1 MSLPKQVQAQAD
13 EAERLEALLSQQT
26 PPDEPQPPTEDV
38 KEQPAPVPVAPE
50 PVATPAEPTEETWQ
64 KRYKTLQGKFNA
76 EVPRLSQQVRELNQR
91 LADAQAKIAELAKTP
106 AKAAKGPSLV
116 TDKDIEAFG
125 GDLVDLV
132 KRQAQEV
139 AEQLAVEQLSSLAEE
154 NKRLRQNLEQVS
166 ERQGQSD
173 RERYF
178 TQLGNLVADYEEL
191 NVDEGFLAW
200 LSEADPMSGQVRQ
213 EFLNSAFNNFDVVRT
228 ANLFNAYKSTL
239 SPTPAT
245 TRTPNRT
252 LERQVTPG
260 TSKVNGPTEAQPDTR
275 IWKQSEIT
283 QFYADVTK
291 GLYRGRDTDQA
302 RIEAQIDQAVAEGR
316 VA

>member
-1 MSLPKQVQAQAD
+1 MSLPTRVQAQLD
-13 EAERLEALLSQQT
+13 EADRLEALLSQQT
-26 PPDEPQPPTEDV
+26 PTDEPQAPTEPV
-38 KEQPAPVPVAPE
+38 QEQPAPVPVQPE
-50 PVATPAEPTEETWQ
+50 PVANPAEPSEETWQ

-76 EVPRLSQQVRELNQR
+76 EVPRLSQQVRELNQK
-91 LADAQAKIAELAKTP
+91 LSDALAKITELSKAP
-106 AKAAKGPSLV
+106 APAAKGPSLV

-139 AEQLAVEQLSSLAEE
+139 AEQLNAERLATLADE
-154 NKRLRQNLEQVS
+154 NKRLRQNLDQVA
-166 ERQGQSD
+166 ERQGLSD
-173 RERYF
+173 REKYF
-178 TQLGNLVADYEEL
+178 TQLGALVADYEEL

-200 LSEADPMSGQVRQ
+200 LNEADPMSGQIRQ
-213 EFLNSAFNNFDVVRT
+213 EYLNTAFNSFDVART
-228 ANLFNAYKSTL
+228 ATLFNAYKSTL
-239 SPTPAT
+239 APTPV
-245 TRTPNRT
+245 TRTTNRS

-275 IWKQSEIT
+275 IWKQGEIA
-283 QFYADVTK
+283 QFYADITK
-291 GLYRGRDTDQA
+291 GLYKGRDADQA